1 MGTGLTSGTPIFEL
15 KHVSYRYRPHEPAL
29 LDLNLKVQ
37 DGEKIVILGPNGAGK
52 TTLEKILAGI
62 LPAEGRFSAF
72 GNPLSWQEIHNKNA
86 SAAYRRRVGAVFQQI
101 DFRVVCATVFDEILF
116 GPLKNGL
123 SRDEAKERVEQVLDF
138 CNIRRLVNR
147 LPQNI
152 SGGEKKMVAIA
163 AMLAENPQ
171 VMIFDEPTNDLD
183 LENQKWL
190 VAALNQLNDAGKT
203 VITAT
208 HVLETARELAD
219 RVWIIGDNHRL
230 IADGNVELLN
240 DTNILN
246 EAGILR

>member
-1 MGTGLTSGTPIFEL
+1 MTHSEYIFEL

-29 LDLNLKVQ
+29 LDVNINVRS
-37 DGEKIVILGPNGAGK
+37 GEKIVILGPNGAGK

-72 GNPLSWQEIHNKNA
+72 GKPLTLNEIHNKTE

-101 DFRVVCATVFDEILF
+101 DFRVVCATVFDEIVF
-116 GPLKNGL
+116 GPLKHGL
-123 SRDEAKERVEQVLDF
+123 TREEAQARTEQVLDF

-147 LPQNI
+147 LPQNV

-190 VAALNQLNDAGKT
+190 VAALDQLNAAGKT

-219 RVWIIGDNHRL
+219 RVWVIGDNHRL
-230 IADGNVELLN
+230 IADGGVELLN
-240 DTNILN
+240 DTHILN